1 MLYHV
6 QKFIA
11 RSRQLT
17 SQVELE
23 MRYPGVKHFAWCKVA
38 SSVPLL
44 IWSLLLLRTL
54 SSIQINRILIYF
66 QGRKKGKALH
76 YKGSSFHRIIP
87 SLMLQGC
94 DFTHGNMEWEENL
107 FMVRPLLMRTLNA
120 SILVQGFCQ
129 RQTPAKTPTVHKSA
143 ASMFPHNIN
152 TQRAW
157 DFIQVGRHVV
167 SGNGCGVQKM
177 EADGNQSGTPKSK
190 VVSFLCNSTRGAF
203 SIDHATFKSLSVSK
217 KLNSL
222 LHPSSLISN
231 VPLFSS
237 QYLTPSLS
245 SRCNDGLV
253 HNKMKGESVSALL
266 L

>member
-1 MLYHV
+1 
-6 QKFIA
+6 
-11 RSRQLT
+11 
-17 SQVELE
+17 

-54 SSIQINRILIYF
+54 SSIQVHFVSMLGNWNDVNSMKRLIVAK
-66 QGRKKGKALH
+66 GIGKKGKALH

-120 SILVQGFCQ
+120 SILVQV
-129 RQTPAKTPTVHKSA
+129 RPS
-143 ASMFPHNIN
+143 SS
-152 TQRAW
+152 RAW

-203 SIDHATFKSLSVSK
+203 SIDHATF
-217 KLNSL
+217 
-222 LHPSSLISN
+222 
-231 VPLFSS
+231 
-237 QYLTPSLS
+237 
-245 SRCNDGLV
+245 
-253 HNKMKGESVSALL
+253 SA
-266 L
+266 